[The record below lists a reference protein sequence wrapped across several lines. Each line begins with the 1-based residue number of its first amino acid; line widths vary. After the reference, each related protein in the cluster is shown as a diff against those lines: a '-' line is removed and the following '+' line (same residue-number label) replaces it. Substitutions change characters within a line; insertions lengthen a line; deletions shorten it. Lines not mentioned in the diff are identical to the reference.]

1 MKKQSKAKQN
11 VFENQNNEPHNCEG
25 DAEQGFHQKEARRY
39 EGFKY
44 QTISISYNILSS
56 LLS

>member
-39 EGFKY
+39 EGLKY
-44 QTISISYNILSS
+44 LVENRTL
-56 LLS
+56 